1 MEVNGPKGVLDLG
14 PVWFMCVVGAAGS
27 RVKVDRLGPLCY
39 SVRRPPPLGGGVS
52 RHGVLAMAEEYRRGI
67 INRLKSIE
75 GHVRG
80 VQRMVDE
87 DAYCID
93 ILNQNLAVQRALE
106 KVNSL
111 ILERHL
117 QTCVTTAIKG
127 DDPAERE
134 RVIAEIMSVFEAK
147 VKV

>member
-1 MEVNGPKGVLDLG
+1 MAVEYKE
-14 PVWFMCVVGAAGS
+14 
-27 RVKVDRLGPLCY
+27 
-39 SVRRPPPLGGGVS
+39 
-52 RHGVLAMAEEYRRGI
+52 AM

-80 VQRMVDE
+80 IQRMVEE

-93 ILNQNLAVQRALE
+93 IINQNLAVQRALE

-117 QTCVTTAIKG
+117 QTCVTTAIRG
-127 DDPAERE
+127 DNPTERE
-134 RVIAEIMSVFEAK
+134 RVIEEILSVFQTAAK
-147 VKV
+147 M